1 VKRSRLEF
9 AKLFSASM
17 LILAA
22 CSGPSGGGADDD
34 DDDDTPAV
42 DAAVDTAGCANPV
55 PEVCGNTID
64 DDCDGIADCDDADCS
79 DACNNANC
87 GQAQIGG
94 TLALPDNDCSED
106 LSVPCPGYENPINIT
121 GFNPGQTLTSGNGI
135 LGICLNIEHSWM
147 RDIIIYAQCPNGTRV
162 MMSQFEGRNGG
173 EVFLGQPNDDD
184 EFGAPVP
191 GVGYDYCWVPG
202 AANLPWIPYAN
213 ANPAPCRRVTT
224 RRRSRGTPSWAA
236 RSTASGSSASR
247 TAGRST
253 TASSSTG
260 RSSSTRTWSRT
271 ARTGRGD
278 ARLISAPGAWR
289 ARVVVTTGRVS
300 GTRGVRVLI
309 PAPGA

>member
-1 VKRSRLEF
+1 MKRSRL
-9 AKLFSASM
+9 AKVLSASM
-17 LILAA
+17 LILAG
-22 CSGPSGGGADDD
+22 CSAPSGGGADDD
-34 DDDDTPAV
+34 DDDDVRV
-42 DAAVDTAGCANPV
+42 DAAVDSALCANPV
-55 PEVCGNTID
+55 PEVCGNTLD

-213 ANPAPCRRVTT
+213 ANPVSTLPAGDYQASQSWDAFVGCPLNGEWKLRVED
-224 RRRSRGTPSWAA
+224 R
-236 RSTASGSSASR
+236 
-247 TAGRST
+247 
-253 TASSSTG
+253 
-260 RSSSTRTWSRT
+260 WSIDNGFIFNWQVKFDPNLVPDC
-271 ARTGRGD
+271 ANW
-278 ARLISAPGAWR
+278 PG
-289 ARVVVTTGRVS
+289 
-300 GTRGVRVLI
+300 
-309 PAPGA
+309 

>member
-87 GQAQIGG
+87 GQAQVGG

-121 GFNPGQTLTSGNGI
+121 GFNPGQTLTDANGI

-173 EVFLGQPNDDD
+173 ARSSSASPTTPSS
-184 EFGAPVP
+184 ARRPRAS
-191 GVGYDYCWVPG
+191 GYDYCWAPS
-202 AANLPWIPYAN
+202 ATNLPWIPYAN
-213 ANPAPCRRVTT
+213 MTNVGTLPSGDYQASQPWSAFVGCPLNGEWKLRVEDRWAMDNGFIFNWQVKFDPNLVPDCAN
-224 RRRSRGTPSWAA
+224 W
-236 RSTASGSSASR
+236 
-247 TAGRST
+247 
-253 TASSSTG
+253 
-260 RSSSTRTWSRT
+260 
-271 ARTGRGD
+271 
-278 ARLISAPGAWR
+278 PG
-289 ARVVVTTGRVS
+289 
-300 GTRGVRVLI
+300 
-309 PAPGA
+309 